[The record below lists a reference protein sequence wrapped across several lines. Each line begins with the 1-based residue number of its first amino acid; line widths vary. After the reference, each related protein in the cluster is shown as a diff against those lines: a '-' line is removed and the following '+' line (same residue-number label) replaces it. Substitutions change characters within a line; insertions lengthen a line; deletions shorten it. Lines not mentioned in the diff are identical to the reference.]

1 MPVPA
6 HKTER
11 WAKIMDFLEAHGGEV
26 QMRQEQFADAVG
38 VPLRASQRHLA
49 RMEDLGVVQITR
61 TSADFGVGRS
71 PNTYTLTI
79 SVEQWEAEGPQIIKE
94 YEKRRKVERAAQR
107 ARAKAE
113 WEYQQATQ
121 NLMQSPPVEAEAV
134 EAASTEEL
142 EMAAATAAVVAEIDE
157 KLDAEDPDA
166 LADAWAHGG

>member
-26 QMRQEQFADAVG
+26 QRRQEQLAEDVG
-38 VPLRASQRHLA
+38 VPLRALVRHLA

-71 PNTYTLTI
+71 PNTYTLVI
-79 SVEQWEAEGPQIIKE
+79 SVEQWEQEGPAIIKE

-113 WEYQQATQ
+113 WAYETATR
-121 NLMQSPPVEAEAV
+121 NLKQPPVIEPEAV
-134 EAASTEEL
+134 AAASTEEL

-157 KLDAEDPDA
+157 KLEAEDPDA